1 MKIDPKMLVSD
12 YDQTFYLNDEDIE
25 KNKQAVAKFRKA
37 GNIFVI
43 ATGRSYLDFFNKL
56 EIYNFEYDYLII
68 NHGATILDAYNNK
81 HEKELEVIKTKYA
94 SELEN
99 TKNELEKAKSQFLR
113 YSEKQFELYNDLWKV
128 LLYTKRQADLLWQ
141 KADPNQIPSFSE
153 QIRLTRNAIS
163 DNLLLIE
170 EEHYEKLIQLIEQ
183 FEQFQFGKLKLI
195 DIRIQIE
202 GGEQVQ
208 QIISKADAQNTINK
222 NRRTKE
228 KYDKLIM
235 DIGKSFREQI
245 KG

>member
-1 MKIDPKMLVSD
+1 MIEYVKLVTAFIVS
-12 YDQTFYLNDEDIE
+12 IGGSS
-25 KNKQAVAKFRKA
+25 V
-37 GNIFVI
+37 VI
-43 ATGRSYLDFFNKL
+43 IALSKWF
-56 EIYNFEYDYLII
+56 ENFLS
-68 NHGATILDAYNNK
+68 TRLLDAYNNK

>member
-1 MKIDPKMLVSD
+1 MEMIEYVKLVTAFIVSIGGSSVVIIALSKW
-12 YDQTFYLNDEDIE
+12 F
-25 KNKQAVAKFRKA
+25 
-37 GNIFVI
+37 GNFPS
-43 ATGRSYLDFFNKL
+43 TRL
-56 EIYNFEYDYLII
+56 
-68 NHGATILDAYNNK
+68 LDAYNNK

>member
-1 MKIDPKMLVSD
+1 MIEYVKLVTAFIVSIGGSSVVIIALSKW
-12 YDQTFYLNDEDIE
+12 F
-25 KNKQAVAKFRKA
+25 
-37 GNIFVI
+37 GNFLS
-43 ATGRSYLDFFNKL
+43 TR
-56 EIYNFEYDYLII
+56 
-68 NHGATILDAYNNK
+68 ILDAYNNK

-94 SELEN
+94 S
-99 TKNELEKAKSQFLR
+99 ELEKAKSQFLR

>member
-1 MKIDPKMLVSD
+1 MEMIEYVKLVTAFIVSIGGSSVVIIALSKW
-12 YDQTFYLNDEDIE
+12 F
-25 KNKQAVAKFRKA
+25 
-37 GNIFVI
+37 GNFLS
-43 ATGRSYLDFFNKL
+43 TRL
-56 EIYNFEYDYLII
+56 
-68 NHGATILDAYNNK
+68 LDAYNNK

-94 SELEN
+94 Y
-99 TKNELEKAKSQFLR
+99 ELEKAKSQFLR

>member
-1 MKIDPKMLVSD
+1 MLLRYLKKI
-12 YDQTFYLNDEDIE
+12 FYNS
-25 KNKQAVAKFRKA
+25 VA
-37 GNIFVI
+37 
-43 ATGRSYLDFFNKL
+43 
-56 EIYNFEYDYLII
+56 
-68 NHGATILDAYNNK
+68 
-81 HEKELEVIKTKYA
+81 ELR
-94 SELEN
+94 N

>member
-1 MKIDPKMLVSD
+1 MEMIEYIKLVTAFIVSIGGSSVVIIALSKW
-12 YDQTFYLNDEDIE
+12 F
-25 KNKQAVAKFRKA
+25 
-37 GNIFVI
+37 GNFLS
-43 ATGRSYLDFFNKL
+43 TRLF
-56 EIYNFEYDYLII
+56 
-68 NHGATILDAYNNK
+68 DAYNNK

-222 NRRTKE
+222 NRRTKD

>member
-1 MKIDPKMLVSD
+1 MEMIEYVKLVTAFIVSIGGSSVVI
-12 YDQTFYLNDEDIE
+12 FALS
-25 KNKQAVAKFRKA
+25 KWF
-37 GNIFVI
+37 GNFLS
-43 ATGRSYLDFFNKL
+43 TRLLDS
-56 EIYNFEYDYLII
+56 
-68 NHGATILDAYNNK
+68 YNNK

-99 TKNELEKAKSQFLR
+99 TKNELEKAKSMFLR

-235 DIGKSFREQI
+235 DIGKSFTRLFHLT
-245 KG
+245 

>member
-1 MKIDPKMLVSD
+1 MEMIEYVKLVTAFIVSIGGSSVVIIVLSKW
-12 YDQTFYLNDEDIE
+12 F
-25 KNKQAVAKFRKA
+25 
-37 GNIFVI
+37 GNFLS
-43 ATGRSYLDFFNKL
+43 TRL
-56 EIYNFEYDYLII
+56 
-68 NHGATILDAYNNK
+68 LDAYNNK

>member
-1 MKIDPKMLVSD
+1 MEMIEYVKLVTAFIVS
-12 YDQTFYLNDEDIE
+12 IGGSS
-25 KNKQAVAKFRKA
+25 V
-37 GNIFVI
+37 VI
-43 ATGRSYLDFFNKL
+43 IALSKWFW
-56 EIYNFEYDYLII
+56 NFLS
-68 NHGATILDAYNNK
+68 TRLLDAYNNK